1 MTTNRLRAVFYCV
14 RVSVARPH
22 TLAAMSQHD
31 PLDIKGTEEAQAAA
45 EARATLIAKRNIDDI
60 KWLMSDKRGR
70 RIVSRLLDLAGLHR
84 PSIDQNTA
92 SMAFKEGKRW
102 FGTLLVEEIE
112 KHCFDRYIEML
123 QEQKQ

>member
-1 MTTNRLRAVFYCV
+1 MTRFGGFFIACACHLLPLIHCH
-14 RVSVARPH
+14 P
-22 TLAAMSQHD
+22 MSHD
-31 PLDIKGTEEAQAAA
+31 DPTDIRSADEAQASADA
-45 EARATLIAKRNIDDI
+45 KAQIIARRNIDDI

-102 FGTLLVEEIE
+102 FGVLLAEEIE